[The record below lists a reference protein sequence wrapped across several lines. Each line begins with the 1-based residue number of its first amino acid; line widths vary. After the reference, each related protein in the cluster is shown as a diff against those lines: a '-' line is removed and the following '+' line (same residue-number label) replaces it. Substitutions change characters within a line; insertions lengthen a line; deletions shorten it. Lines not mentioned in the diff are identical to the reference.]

1 MTDLPKIRIR
11 SLAKAFA
18 SGPVLAGVNLDVAAG
33 DHLVILGASGSGKT
47 VLFKCIL
54 GLIKPDAGS
63 ISIDGHETVG
73 VSEGMHARLLSKC
86 GVLFQNGALFDSMP
100 VWRNVVFASI
110 STGHANLEAAKALA
124 IEKLAYVGL
133 DADTA
138 DLFPNELSGG
148 MQKRAALAR
157 AFAAD
162 PEIALLDSPT
172 AGLDPI
178 VTTMVDEFIVKLT
191 RRIHATTMTITHD
204 IASARR
210 IADRAAMLHDG
221 RIIWEGPIDQ
231 LDRSGNPHVEDLVR
245 GGTV

>member
-1 MTDLPKIRIR
+1 MIDLPKIRVR
-11 SLAKAFA
+11 GLAKSFA
-18 SGPVLAGVNLDVAAG
+18 SGPVLAGVDLDVATG

-63 ISIDGHETVG
+63 ISIDGQETVG
-73 VSEGMHARLLSKC
+73 VSDGTRARLLARC

-100 VWRNVVFASI
+100 VWQNVVFASI
-110 STGHANLEAAKALA
+110 STGHAKLEAARKLA

-133 DADTA
+133 DEATA
-138 DLFPNELSGG
+138 DLLPSELSGG

-157 AFAAD
+157 AFVSD
-162 PEIALLDSPT
+162 PEIVLLDSPT

-178 VTTMVDEFIVKLT
+178 VTTMVDEFIVELT

-231 LDRSGNPHVEDLVR
+231 LDRSGNPHVEELVR
-245 GGTV
+245 GGTA